1 MLYYEKVIA
10 GTLNLE
16 LVLPQLS
23 TRKMQKLTFTMIMF
37 SASGSKKLGM
47 AFLPNLLNLIQLSR
61 CYFIDPFVFVVVNV

>member
-37 SASGSKKLGM
+37 SESGSKKLGM
-47 AFLPNLLNLIQLSR
+47 AFLPNLLNLIQ
-61 CYFIDPFVFVVVNV
+61 